1 VPRLELDSDQPCNSL
16 LFGYRPSVPGDPELD
31 LAALE
36 RELAFENERL
46 AASLLD
52 ISDASEEQ
60 TQAPS

>member
-1 VPRLELDSDQPCNSL
+1 
-16 LFGYRPSVPGDPELD
+16 VPGDPELD

-60 TQAPS
+60 TEATT